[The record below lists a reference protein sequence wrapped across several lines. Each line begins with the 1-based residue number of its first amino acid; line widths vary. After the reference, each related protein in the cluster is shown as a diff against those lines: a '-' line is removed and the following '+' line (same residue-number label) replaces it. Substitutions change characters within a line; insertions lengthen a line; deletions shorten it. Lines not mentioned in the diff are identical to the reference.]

1 MSERENKA
9 HLTAET
15 VASHEADAEDRAR
28 VGSALNPSLKPR
40 ANRRRFLLIASTVSL
55 ALIAAWFATNRNGEE
70 DQSSNPIVSVR
81 VARAERRSIAA
92 QVAAL
97 GTISPHEQAVVS
109 ARTSGQIK
117 RMRLLKNAFVRKG
130 DVIAVIDVRDL
141 EAQRAEAAAALEE
154 ARLNLRNLSAGSIP
168 QTDVQTERELRDAR
182 AELQNARALY
192 ERRRALYE
200 QGGIAL
206 KDLEAAQLALT
217 TAENRLRL
225 AERTAELRARTI
237 NPTDRAAAQARVK
250 QAEERLASLNTQ
262 ISYATVRAPI
272 SGIIT
277 DQYQF
282 QGEYVAPGSRLV
294 AIADTSSV
302 IVKAQFPDTVAD
314 ELKVGDA
321 ATVQPMD
328 SPGETLTGPV
338 TLVSRS
344 SDPNNRTVEVWITL
358 NNAGGRL
365 RVGSAARVTV
375 TTRRADDTI
384 VVPLSAITFTTGS
397 FDEGIVMVVDQQ
409 QIAHEVKV
417 TVGIRTSSL
426 AEIRSGLQGGELV
439 IVEGNYVLPDGT
451 KVKIEE
457 ERS

>member
-1 MSERENKA
+1 MSDLHSELQEEVIDA
-9 HLTAET
+9 TAARRTRAKRFAFAAIILLLVSIAVWFGASQQGEQHQPPET
-15 VASHEADAEDRAR
+15 M
-28 VGSALNPSLKPR
+28 
-40 ANRRRFLLIASTVSL
+40 
-55 ALIAAWFATNRNGEE
+55 
-70 DQSSNPIVSVR
+70 VSVR
-81 VARAERRSIAA
+81 VAHAERQSIAA
-92 QVAAL
+92 TSVAI
-97 GTISPHEQAVVS
+97 GTIAPREQAVVS

-117 RMRLLKNAFVRKG
+117 RMRLLKNVFVRQG

-141 EAQRAEAAAALEE
+141 VAQRAEAAAALEE

-217 TAENRLRL
+217 TAENRLHL

-250 QAEERLASLNTQ
+250 QAEERLASFDAQ
-262 ISYATVRAPI
+262 INYATVRAPI
-272 SGIIT
+272 SGMVT

-328 SPGETLTGPV
+328 SPEETLTGPV

-344 SDPNNRTVEVWITL
+344 SDPNNRMVEVWITL

-384 VVPLSAITFTTGS
+384 VVPLSAITFTSGS
-397 FDEGIVMVVDQQ
+397 FDEGTVMVVDQQ
-409 QIAHEVKV
+409 QTAHEIKV

-439 IVEGNYVLPDGT
+439 VVEGNYALPDGT

-457 ERS
+457 GRS